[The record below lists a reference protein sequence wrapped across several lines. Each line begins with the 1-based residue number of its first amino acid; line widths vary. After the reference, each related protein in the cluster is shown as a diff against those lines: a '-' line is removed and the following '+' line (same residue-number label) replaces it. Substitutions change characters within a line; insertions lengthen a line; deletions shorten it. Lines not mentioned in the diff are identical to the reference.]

1 MNLSHIISLQSLAVN
16 VQIAHWQA
24 DTLTSA
30 HETLGEL
37 YASITGLTDS
47 LAEVAMG
54 KNGSIE
60 FPAET
65 IAITPNAKYGELIAS
80 GLTVL
85 SDIRAELKTPEDDD
99 LLNIVADLS
108 AALNKAKY
116 LLKA

>member
-1 MNLSHIISLQSLAVN
+1 MNLSHVITLQSLAVN
-16 VQIAHWQA
+16 VQLAHWQA

-30 HETLGEL
+30 HETLGGL
-37 YASITGLTDS
+37 YASLTSLTDS

-54 KNGSIE
+54 KAGARE

-65 IAITPNAKYGELIAS
+65 IAVTPNAGYADLIAS
-80 GLTVL
+80 GLSAL
-85 SDIRAELKTPEDDD
+85 ADIRAELKTPDDDD